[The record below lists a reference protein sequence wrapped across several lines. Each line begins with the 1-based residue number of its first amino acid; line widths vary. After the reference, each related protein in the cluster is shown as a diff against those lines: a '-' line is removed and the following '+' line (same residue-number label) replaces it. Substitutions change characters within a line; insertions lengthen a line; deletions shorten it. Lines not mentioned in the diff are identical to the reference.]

1 MRTTIDLE
9 RALLER
15 LRREAL
21 RRRIPFK
28 TLLNKLL
35 REGLDARPAVP
46 FAYRGPV
53 FAMGNPEPALDLTK
67 ALALAAALE
76 DDEVLRELQRRR

>member
-1 MRTTIDLE
+1 VRTTIDLD
-9 RALLER
+9 RSLLDR

-21 RRRIPFK
+21 RRHVPFK

-35 REGLDARPAVP
+35 REGLAARPVAP
-46 FAYRGPV
+46 SAYRGPV

-67 ALALAAALE
+67 ALGLAATLE
-76 DDEVLRELQRRR
+76 DDEVVRELERRK

>member
-35 REGLDARPAVP
+35 REGLAARPVAP
-46 FAYRGPV
+46 SAFHGPV

-67 ALALAAALE
+67 ALGLAAALE
-76 DDEVLRELQRRR
+76 DDEVVRELQRRK